1 MSCGLWLHFIHSVYP
16 ILFLFEIP
24 HLRSMIT
31 KVGMIEVSADFVK
44 SLRQNLNISTVISG
58 FFYSAPLSADW
69 AKSQKMPFPI
79 QTLYSSSNR
88 V

>member
-44 SLRQNLNISTVISG
+44 SLRQNLNISTVIHVCV
-58 FFYSAPLSADW
+58 FFYSA
-69 AKSQKMPFPI
+69 
-79 QTLYSSSNR
+79 LYQQIGHNR
-88 V
+88 KK